1 MSTADLILVNGKV
14 ITVDPRFTLAQAVA
28 VKGERILAVGSDAEV
43 RALAGRDTAVIDVG
57 GRAVIPGLTDGH
69 AHMDREGLKDVY
81 PSLAGCKSV
90 RDVLDRIAALARA
103 AKPGE
108 WIVTMPIGEPPYYW
122 DTPKNLAENRWPTRQ
137 ELDEAAPDNPVY
149 IRPIWGF
156 WRHTLPITSVAST
169 RALELAGI
177 TRTTPP
183 PADTVTFEKDSSGD
197 LTGVIH
203 ENTPMPVVELG
214 YFNIMPGF
222 THAHRVRGL
231 KNAMRIYNSTGT
243 TSVLEEHGC
252 APELIHAYQAVR
264 AAGESS
270 VRANLVFSPSWSGA
284 RDYAPTLRTW
294 GGWLAR
300 RGLGDAWL
308 RVGGLFT
315 EFGLS
320 AEALFRAKAAPYT
333 GWSGFNYDCGVPRE
347 RMVEF
352 MTECARADI
361 RVCAIWT
368 DFLPYFEEVNKVVP
382 LKGRR
387 WICGHINSLDDALI
401 ERAEKMG
408 VVMTTHTNRYIFK
421 EGHLTRQ
428 KLGKAR
434 ENEIVPLKSLRS
446 AGVHVGLATDNVPTT
461 LWHPVWHTISRYNRY
476 SNDAIAPD
484 QAVSRED
491 ALRCATIEG
500 AYLTFEEN
508 DKGSLEAGKLADF
521 AVLSADPLTCAE
533 DAIKDIVAETTV
545 VGGRVVHR
553 RDGVAA

>member
-1 MSTADLILVNGKV
+1 MTATADLILTNGKV
-14 ITVDPRFTLAQAVA
+14 ITVDPRFSVAQAIA
-28 VKGERILAVGSDAEV
+28 VKGARILAVGSAEQIKSF
-43 RALAGRDTAVIDVG
+43 AGRDTRTIDAG

-69 AHMDREGLKDVY
+69 AHMDREGLKDVF

-90 RDVLDRIAALARA
+90 QDVLDRIADLARA
-103 AKPGE
+103 ARPGE

-122 DTPKNLAENRWPTRQ
+122 DTPKNLRENRWPTRA
-137 ELDEAAPDNPVY
+137 ELDKVAPDNPVY

-156 WRHTLPITSVAST
+156 WRHTLPITSVANT
-169 RALELAGI
+169 RALQLAGI
-177 TRTTPP
+177 GKDTQP
-183 PADTVTFEKDSSGD
+183 PAPVVEFEKDASGE

-214 YFNIMPGF
+214 YFHMMPGF
-222 THAHRVRGL
+222 TQAHRARGL
-231 KNAMRIYNSTGT
+231 KNAMRIYNATGT

-252 APELIHAYQAVR
+252 APELIQAYQAVR
-264 AAGESS
+264 ASGDAT

-284 RDYAPTLRTW
+284 REYGPTLRTW
-294 GGWLAR
+294 GGWLAQ
-300 RGLGDAWL
+300 RGLGDEWL
-308 RVGGLFT
+308 RVAGLFT
-315 EFGLS
+315 EFGLTPES
-320 AEALFRAKAAPYT
+320 LFRAKAAPYT

-352 MTECARADI
+352 MTECARNDI
-361 RVCAIWT
+361 RVCAIWV
-368 DFLPYFEEVNKVVP
+368 DFLPFFEAVNKIVP

-387 WICGHINSLDDALI
+387 WICGHVNTLDDATI
-401 ERAEKMG
+401 EKAEKMG
-408 VVMTTHTNRYIFK
+408 VAMTTHTNRYIFK

-434 ENEIVPLKSLRS
+434 ENEIVPLKSMRA
-446 AGVHVGLATDNVPTT
+446 AGLHVGLATDNVPTT
-461 LWHPVWHTISRYNRY
+461 LWHPIWHTISRYNRY

-491 ALRCATIEG
+491 ALRCATVEG

-521 AVLSADPLTCAE
+521 AVLSDDPLTCAE
-533 DAIKDIVAETTV
+533 DAIKDIAAETTV
-545 VGGRVVHR
+545 VGGRVVYQR
-553 RDGVAA
+553 NGAA